1 MAIFRKVHVS
11 FWSDSYVETLTPEQ
25 KFFYLYL
32 LTNEKTTQ
40 CGIYEISIRKMTIDT
55 GYNTETVEKLL
66 NFFELAGKLRYS
78 NKTGELAMK
87 NWTKYNDSTS
97 PKVKACIKNEL
108 KKVKDTLL
116 IQYLYSMDT
125 HPQEEEEKEQEEE
138 KEKYI
143 EGQKF
148 SIERCKEIALKDDKW
163 VRLNKT
169 NETELNRFNEYLQK
183 QSIYELNPA
192 EYKRYF
198 HHLKEKKPDKVKQ
211 KLTIE
216 DYRRMAL
223 EEDQKL
229 KQSV

>member
-1 MAIFRKVHVS
+1 MAKGKKSFILYCDLINVVNKLPDEKAGQLFKHVLE
-11 FWSDSYVETLTPEQ
+11 YVNDLNPQTDD
-25 KFFYLYL
+25 L
-32 LTNEKTTQ
+32 LL
-40 CGIYEISIRKMTIDT
+40 S
-55 GYNTETVEKLL
+55 VA
-66 NFFELAGKLRYS
+66 FEPIKAALKRDLAQWEGERNKRSEAGKAGMAKRWH
-78 NKTGELAMK
+78 KTDITEITNDNSVIK
-87 NWTKYNDSTS
+87 PITNITDNVNVNDTVTVNDTDIYKY
-97 PKVKACIKNEL
+97 
-108 KKVKDTLL
+108 
-116 IQYLYSMDT
+116 
-125 HPQEEEEKEQEEE
+125 
-138 KEKYI
+138 
-143 EGQKF
+143 
-148 SIERCKEIALKDDKW
+148 SIEKCKEIAIKDEKW

-229 KQSV
+229 KQSA

>member
-1 MAIFRKVHVS
+1 MAKRFTDSNKWKDS
-11 FWSDSYVETLTPEQ
+11 WFQDLPTKYKLFWI
-25 KFFYLYL
+25 YL
-32 LTNEKTTQ
+32 LDE
-40 CGIYEISIRKMTIDT
+40 CDAAGIWKPNIRLANFQIGEPFEESEVKRVFSDRIEITDD
-55 GYNTETVEKLL
+55 GYWFIKK
-66 NFFELAGKLRYS
+66 FIQFQY
-78 NKTGELAMK
+78 GEL
-87 NWTKYNDSTS
+87 SRTS
-97 PKVKACIKNEL
+97 KPHLSVIKILEKHKIIGYVKGM
-108 KKVKDTLL
+108 DTLKEKE
-116 IQYLYSMDT
+116 QVK
-125 HPQEEEEKEQEEE
+125 EEEKETV
-138 KEKYI
+138 Y
-143 EGQKF
+143 

-216 DYRRMAL
+216 DYRRMAI

-229 KQSV
+229 KQSA

>member
-1 MAIFRKVHVS
+1 MAKGKKSFILYCDLINVVNKLPDEKAGQLFKHVLE
-11 FWSDSYVETLTPEQ
+11 YVNDLNPQTDD
-25 KFFYLYL
+25 L
-32 LTNEKTTQ
+32 LL
-40 CGIYEISIRKMTIDT
+40 S
-55 GYNTETVEKLL
+55 VA
-66 NFFELAGKLRYS
+66 FEPIKAALKRDLAQWEGERNKRSEAGKAGMAKRW
-78 NKTGELAMK
+78 NKTDITEITNDNSVIK
-87 NWTKYNDSTS
+87 PITNITDNVNVNDTVTVNDTDIYKY
-97 PKVKACIKNEL
+97 
-108 KKVKDTLL
+108 
-116 IQYLYSMDT
+116 
-125 HPQEEEEKEQEEE
+125 
-138 KEKYI
+138 
-143 EGQKF
+143 
-148 SIERCKEIALKDDKW
+148 SIEKCKEIALKDDKW

-229 KQSV
+229 KQSA

>member
-1 MAIFRKVHVS
+1 MAKDPAVLFYTSDFLSGTFTMTDEQVGKYIRLLCLQHQKGLLTEKDMVSICKEYDSDVYSKFVKEGEMYYNQRMKDEADRRKR
-11 FWSDSYVETLTPEQ
+11 FSDSRANNRKKKTSEKDMNNICNSYEKHMETE
-25 KFFYLYL
+25 
-32 LTNEKTTQ
+32 N
-40 CGIYEISIRKMTIDT
+40 
-55 GYNTETVEKLL
+55 ETV
-66 NFFELAGKLRYS
+66 NV
-78 NKTGELAMK
+78 NII
-87 NWTKYNDSTS
+87 N
-97 PKVKACIKNEL
+97 
-108 KKVKDTLL
+108 TL
-116 IQYLYSMDT
+116 
-125 HPQEEEEKEQEEE
+125 
-138 KEKYI
+138 
-143 EGQKF
+143 F
-148 SIERCKEIALKDDKW
+148 SIENCKKIALKDDKW

-229 KQSV
+229 KQSA

>member
-1 MAIFRKVHVS
+1 MAKGKKS
-11 FWSDSYVETLTPEQ
+11 FILYCDLINVVNKLPDEKAGQLFKYVLEYVNDLNPQTDD
-25 KFFYLYL
+25 L
-32 LTNEKTTQ
+32 LLSVAFEPIKAALKRDLAQ
-40 CGIYEISIRKMTIDT
+40 WE
-55 GYNTETVEKLL
+55 VERNKRS
-66 NFFELAGKLRYS
+66 EAGKAGMAKRWH
-78 NKTGELAMK
+78 KTDITEIT
-87 NWTKYNDSTS
+87 NDNSVINPITNITDNVNVNDTVTVNDTDIYKY
-97 PKVKACIKNEL
+97 
-108 KKVKDTLL
+108 
-116 IQYLYSMDT
+116 
-125 HPQEEEEKEQEEE
+125 
-138 KEKYI
+138 
-143 EGQKF
+143 
-148 SIERCKEIALKDDKW
+148 SIEKCKEIALKDDKW

-229 KQSV
+229 KQSA

>member
-1 MAIFRKVHVS
+1 MAEGKQS
-11 FWSDSYVETLTPEQ
+11 FL
-25 KFFYLYL
+25 LYAD
-32 LTNEKTTQ
+32 
-40 CGIYEISIRKMTIDT
+40 YISI
-55 GYNTETVEKLL
+55 
-66 NFFELAGKLRYS
+66 FEQLTDDEAGKMIKHLFRYV
-78 NKTGELAMK
+78 NDMEPELEDRMLK
-87 NWTKYNDSTS
+87 ILFE
-97 PKVKACIKNEL
+97 PIKAALKRDL
-108 KKVKDTLL
+108 KKWEGKKVTRSEAGRIGGLKSAEVRRSKLNQNEANEANEANASNVKQMQANEAVSVNVTDNVTVTVNDTD
-116 IQYLYSMDT
+116 IY
-125 HPQEEEEKEQEEE
+125 
-138 KEKYI
+138 KY
-143 EGQKF
+143 
-148 SIERCKEIALKDDKW
+148 SIEKCKEIALKDDKW

-229 KQSV
+229 KQSA